1 MLHLLYIDPVKV
13 NASSQGE
20 GSSRVAEQAVLSR
33 HPGDGSSNTTVYM
46 TEGEMN
52 RCNDSSKMPVTGKGI

>member
-20 GSSRVAEQAVLSR
+20 SSSRVAEQVVLSR

-52 RCNDSSKMPVTGKGI
+52 R